1 MERNVLLFI
10 CWLRAMQTLPE
21 GEKALGFE
29 NRPRALPHAT
39 VVLSNAHSIYNLAVW
54 CKNAGTESLHDFTVN
69 GVRVTP
75 AMFTLKG
82 WLYSRVRT
90 TSAGLLAATA
100 AKAESIDAIPSVS
113 APVVRPRKLRL
124 RPVRKSDSFFEKRLV

>member
-1 MERNVLLFI
+1 MLLFI
-10 CWLRAMQTLPE
+10 CWLRAVQTLPE

-54 CKNAGTESLHDFTVN
+54 CKNAGTEPLHDFTVD

-75 AMFTLKG
+75 ANVYLEGLVVQPGPDNVRRIVGGHSCKG
-82 WLYSRVRT
+82 RKHRRDTIRKYARRQAQEAETAPGEKVRQ
-90 TSAGLLAATA
+90 LL
-100 AKAESIDAIPSVS
+100 
-113 APVVRPRKLRL
+113 
-124 RPVRKSDSFFEKRLV
+124 